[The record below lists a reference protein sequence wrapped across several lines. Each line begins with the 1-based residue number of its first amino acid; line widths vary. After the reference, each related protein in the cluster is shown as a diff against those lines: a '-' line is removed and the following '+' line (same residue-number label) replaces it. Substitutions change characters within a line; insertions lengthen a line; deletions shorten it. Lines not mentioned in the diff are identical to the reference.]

1 MTKSLALMTN
11 TQQSTFFEI
20 AARRIVSRQ
29 CSEEV
34 PGTPGLNQG
43 ASPFVGVRIVEGRIT
58 DIVALNGTVRLDAG
72 D

>member
-11 TQQSTFFEI
+11 TSQSTFFEI
-20 AARRIVSRQ
+20 AARRIVSKQ
-29 CSEEV
+29 CSEELATGSSSV
-34 PGTPGLNQG
+34 AT
-43 ASPFVGVRIVEGRIT
+43 PFVGVRIVEGRIT